1 MNKKIARIRRARC
14 TRMKLKKLQIIRLLV
29 HRTSRHIYAQILEDT
44 REGCK
49 VHVTAST
56 LEPDIK
62 NRKVI
67 FTGNKEAARIVGTTI
82 AHRALKKGIQVISF
96 DRAGFLY
103 HGRIKELAE
112 AARRAG
118 LKF

>member
-1 MNKKIARIRRARC
+1 MNKKMARIRRARC

-44 REGCK
+44 RDGCK

-56 LEPDIK
+56 LEPDI

-82 AHRALKKGIQVISF
+82 AQRALKKGIQVISF

-103 HGRIKELAE
+103 HGRIRELAE

>member
-1 MNKKIARIRRARC
+1 MNKKNARIRRARC
-14 TRMKLKKLQIIRLLV
+14 TRIKLKKIKIIRLLV
-29 HRTSRHIYAQILEDT
+29 HRTSRHIYAQILEET

-49 VHVTAST
+49 VHITAST
-56 LEPDIK
+56 LEHDIK
-62 NRKVI
+62 RKVI

-82 AHRALKKGIQVISF
+82 AQRALQKGIQVISF

-103 HGRIKELAE
+103 HGRIRELAE
-112 AARRAG
+112 AARKAG

>member
-56 LEPDIK
+56 LEPDI
-62 NRKVI
+62 NLKVI

-82 AHRALKKGIQVISF
+82 AQRALKKGIEVISF

-103 HGRIKELAE
+103 HGRIRELAE
-112 AARRAG
+112 AARTAG

>member
-14 TRMKLKKLQIIRLLV
+14 TRMKLKKLQILRLLV
-29 HRTSRHIYAQILEDT
+29 HRTSRHIYAQILQDT
-44 REGCK
+44 PEGCK

-56 LEPDIK
+56 LEHNI
-62 NRKVI
+62 NRKVN

-82 AHRALKKGIQVISF
+82 AERALKKGIEVISF

-103 HGRIKELAE
+103 HGRIRELAD